1 MIYLQGSTVS
11 CTRVPDAGGGSWG
24 ADSGVRVA
32 ENAPRRLLAP
42 ALGLGSR
49 VSGLGACGEV
59 SARRGA
65 PAAARHDST
74 PGERRCTQILPLP
87 PRR

>member
-1 MIYLQGSTVS
+1 MLLGEE
-11 CTRVPDAGGGSWG
+11 DAGVGGGGFGG
-24 ADSGVRVA
+24 ARRGERAARSLPLSGR
-32 ENAPRRLLAP
+32 
-42 ALGLGSR
+42 
-49 VSGLGACGEV
+49 V